1 MRMSDWSSDV
11 CSSELS
17 ESDITVYDD
26 AVKVLEKLEE
36 QNPSVHFTQL
46 FTTVDYAKDQY
57 SSAMEALVE
66 GAILAVIVVF
76 LFLRDWRATLI
87 SALAIPL
94 SAIPTFWFMDLM
106 GFTLNS
112 MTRSDEHTAELQLL
126 MRISYAV
133 F

>member
-1 MRMSDWSSDV
+1 MLRRPPRSTRTDTLFPYTTLVRSFGV
-11 CSSELS
+11 ARAKG

-76 LFLRDWRATLI
+76 LLLRNRHATLI
-87 SALAIPL
+87 SALALPR
-94 SAIPTFWFMDLM
+94 SAIPTFWYFGSASCRDSV
-106 GFTLNS
+106 GK
-112 MTRSDEHTAELQLL
+112 
-126 MRISYAV
+126 
-133 F
+133 